1 MRMDGMYT
9 AKDVRTIDVRTKDAR
24 AKEAPVKGT

>member
-1 MRMDGMYT
+1 MRTGGMYT

>member
-9 AKDVRTIDVRTKDAR
+9 AKDVRTIGVRTKDAR
-24 AKEAPVKGT
+24 AKGAPVKGT